1 MFISD
6 NYVFQVCSQLKM
18 MKDDDWSSSETGL
31 NGEMKCFGMD
41 ITVCGKK
48 HLFTYIS
55 IIDCAPSCHGILPT
69 YSISACWIIIYH
81 VQRRHFGLQ

>member
-6 NYVFQVCSQLKM
+6 NDVFQVCSQLKM
-18 MKDDDWSSSETGL
+18 MKDDDWSSRETGL

-48 HLFTYIS
+48 AFVYLHILIEGHLETVLQADTAFYLRTVY
-55 IIDCAPSCHGILPT
+55 LP
-69 YSISACWIIIYH
+69 
-81 VQRRHFGLQ
+81 VGL